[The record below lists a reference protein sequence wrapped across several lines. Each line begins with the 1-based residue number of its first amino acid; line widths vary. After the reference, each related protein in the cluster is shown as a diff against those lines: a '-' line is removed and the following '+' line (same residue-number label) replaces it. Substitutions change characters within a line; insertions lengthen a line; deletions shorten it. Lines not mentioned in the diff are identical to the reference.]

1 MTVLSRVSRVVATAA
16 ISVALIGGAA
26 VAPAT
31 ANPAEEAVYLSALKR
46 EWRGT
51 SNAKQSLTCTAYK
64 VAPEMLITKSVEGI
78 RESDAARRA
87 LSKAAW
93 TRVISRYLGWA
104 CSGPGT
110 TPR

>member
-1 MTVLSRVSRVVATAA
+1 MTVFSRISRVAATGA

-26 VAPAT
+26 IVPAA

-46 EWRGT
+46 EWRAT
-51 SNAKQSLTCTAYK
+51 SDSKQNLTCTAYK

-78 RESDAARRA
+78 RENNAARRA
-87 LSKAAW
+87 LSKTAW
-93 TRVISRYLGWA
+93 TRVITRYLAWA